1 MNISYKPLKNFADE
15 KVVLRYLPVKSKD
28 NLLTMKKLVLSAAFM
43 AMAAFGANAQVTV
56 TYKVDVTAY
65 LAGGATVGANGF
77 RIGGNFA
84 DQGATVTAGA
94 MVNWSPSD
102 ANSAM
107 SDQGN
112 NIWSIAVTYPST
124 SVGATQLYK
133 FVNNDWGTNEG
144 LAGSTIATG
153 GCGVDDGSGNIN
165 RTLVIPATDQ
175 TVEFCWDACTNC
187 ATSVKSAVINKL
199 SLSPNPA
206 SSSIRLELSGNGNAS
221 ASITDLTG
229 RVVKNFSGSVLNS
242 DISIA
247 DLNAGMYMVTLTEGS
262 RVSQASL
269 VVTK

>member
-1 MNISYKPLKNFADE
+1 
-15 KVVLRYLPVKSKD
+15 
-28 NLLTMKKLVLSAAFM
+28 MKKLVLSAAFM

-56 TYKVDVTAY
+56 TYKVDVTNY
-65 LAGGATVGANGF
+65 LASGATAGAGGF

-84 DQGATVTAGA
+84 DQGATIGTNP
-94 MVNWSPSD
+94 MVNWTPS
-102 ANSAM
+102 NEFSAM
-107 SDQGN
+107 ADQGN
-112 NIWSIAVTYPST
+112 NIWSIAVTYPSA
-124 SVGATQLYK
+124 SVGQTQLYK

-144 LAGSTIATG
+144 LTGSTIATG
-153 GCGVDDGSGNIN
+153 GCGVDDGAGNIN
-165 RTLVIPATDQ
+165 RTLVIPNADA
-175 TVEFCWDACTNC
+175 TVEFCWDACTSC
-187 ATSVKSAVINKL
+187 ALSVKSSVINKL

-206 SSSIRLELSGNGNAS
+206 TSSIRLDLSGNGNAS

-229 RVVKNFSGSVLNS
+229 RVVKNLSGSILNS